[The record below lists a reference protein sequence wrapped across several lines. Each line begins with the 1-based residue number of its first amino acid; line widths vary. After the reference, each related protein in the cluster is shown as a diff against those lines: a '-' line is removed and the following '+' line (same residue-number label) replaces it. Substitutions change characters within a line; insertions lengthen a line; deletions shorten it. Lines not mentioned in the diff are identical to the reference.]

1 MARELANDGLIG
13 GSHMS
18 RQLKVV
24 DSRDSVAVA
33 HALREALTADGPAVF
48 PHDGTPAHVPATVEQ
63 RVAVVVETSGSTA
76 RPKRVALGA
85 DALLS
90 SAAAADS
97 ALGGPGDWALALP
110 LHYIAGINVVVRAIA
125 TECDFTVDEHGFDA
139 DRFSSTLRNV
149 RYTSLVPAQLARL
162 VDSDDD
168 TLDALRGL
176 DRILIGGQA
185 MPVSLAARALEL
197 GLNVTR
203 TYGSSETSGG
213 CVWDGVA
220 LGNTE
225 ARIVDGRIEL
235 AGSVLAE
242 GYLGDPSR
250 TEAAFHSAEGKRWY
264 RTDDTGS
271 LVDGILTV
279 TGRVDDV
286 IVSGGVKVSL
296 AEVEAVVRS
305 LPGLATAVVIAA
317 AHPEWGETAVVV
329 TEVAVRLDELRG
341 AVGSRLGRAAAP
353 SRVVV
358 VASIPLLASGKPDR
372 LGLASIVRQ

>member
-1 MARELANDGLIG
+1 MTRPLL
-13 GSHMS
+13 
-18 RQLKVV
+18 VV
-24 DSRDSVAVA
+24 DSRDTVAVA

-48 PHDGTPAHVPATVEQ
+48 PYEGTPDGAPETVEQ

-90 SAAAADS
+90 SAAAAES

-125 TECDFTVDEHGFDA
+125 TDSDFTADEGGFDA
-139 DRFSSTLRNV
+139 ARFVESLRRHPV
-149 RYTSLVPAQLARL
+149 KYTSLVPAQLARL
-162 VDSDDD
+162 VEFED
-168 TLDALRGL
+168 LEPLRRL
-176 DRILIGGQA
+176 DRILVGGQA

-213 CVWDGVA
+213 CVWDGVP

-225 ARIVDGRIEL
+225 ARIVGGRVEL
-235 AGSVLAE
+235 SGSVLAH
-242 GYLGDPSR
+242 GYLDDPER
-250 TEAAFHSAEGKRWY
+250 TAAAFVEHDGKRWY
-264 RTDDTGS
+264 RTDDTGH
-271 LVDGILTV
+271 LVDGVLSV
-279 TGRVDDV
+279 SGRVDDV

-296 AEVEAVVRS
+296 AEVEAAVRGM
-305 LPGLATAVVIAA
+305 PGLSAAVVVAA
-317 AHPEWGETAVVV
+317 PHPEWGETPVVV
-329 TEVAVRLDELRG
+329 TEVAVPLDEVRE
-341 AVGSRLGRAAAP
+341 AVGLALGRAAAP

-358 VASIPLLASGKPDR
+358 VPGIPLLASGKPDR
-372 LGLASIVRQ
+372 LGIASIVRQ